1 MKFRKERLNSVLRSE
16 ISRAIEKEIEFPLG
30 VLATIT
36 DVDTA
41 SDLSE
46 AKIGVSVLPS
56 EKKDEVLKILNAKA
70 GYFYSLVFKKLKI
83 YTVPKLKFVYDP
95 GPENAARVEEI
106 SLKQ

>member
-1 MKFRKERLNSVLRSE
+1 MKFRRERLNSVLRSE
-16 ISRAIEKEIEFPLG
+16 ISRIIQKEIEFPPR

-56 EKKDEVLKILNAKA
+56 EKKDEVLKILSAKA

-83 YTVPKLKFVYDP
+83 YAVPKLKFIYDA
-95 GPENAARVEEI
+95 GPENAAKVEKI